1 MRSNIKKY
9 VYFDKN
15 GNITAIRNSNTDI
28 TFGGQKIYEG
38 IYVDVWYKALS
49 HLAGQHVWYNKN
61 VYKAINNI
69 PMNVEFST
77 DDYKLVVSDVKLYRD
92 KNTSLEFESL
102 ETLGEK
108 FLKDN
113 YLYSCSDNTLYLEV
127 ELDQVIDLV
136 TGSKPFSNNC
146 IMYDA
151 IANKYHLTTK
161 TVEEVSWNINRSI
174 YKIQKS
180 LNADVTIIK
189 NCKEKYWSIEFQ
201 NHYIPS
207 KTYEVKKAFIDYY
220 HKEIYEGIYVDVWYK
235 KLSHLAGQHVWY
247 NKNVYKAINNIP
259 MNVEFSTDDY
269 ELVVSDVKLYRDKN
283 KHLEF
288 ESLEILEEKFLKDN
302 YLYSY
307 VKGVGSG
314 SLLFSITKENDPHE
328 LYRVLQ
334 INLNSLEDYKIPMI
348 YNEELLENSVYT
360 LKRFESYSI
369 EVIQ

>member
-1 MRSNIKKY
+1 ADVTIIKNCKEKY
-9 VYFDKN
+9 WSIEFQNHYIPSKTYEVKKAFIDFYHKE
-15 GNITAIRNSNTDI
+15 
-28 TFGGQKIYEG
+28 IYED

-49 HLAGQHVWYNKN
+49 HLVGQHVWYNKN

-77 DDYKLVVSDVKLYRD
+77 NDYELVVSDVKLYRD

-189 NCKEKYWSIEFQ
+189 NCKEKYWS
-201 NHYIPS
+201 
-207 KTYEVKKAFIDYY
+207 
-220 HKEIYEGIYVDVWYK
+220 
-235 KLSHLAGQHVWY
+235 
-247 NKNVYKAINNIP
+247 
-259 MNVEFSTDDY
+259 
-269 ELVVSDVKLYRDKN
+269 
-283 KHLEF
+283 
-288 ESLEILEEKFLKDN
+288 
-302 YLYSY
+302 
-307 VKGVGSG
+307 
-314 SLLFSITKENDPHE
+314 
-328 LYRVLQ
+328 
-334 INLNSLEDYKIPMI
+334 
-348 YNEELLENSVYT
+348 
-360 LKRFESYSI
+360 
-369 EVIQ
+369 